1 MERTMKV
8 KDVMTSRVITI
19 GPDATVRDAAK
30 LMLDK
35 GISGLPVVDA
45 GGDLVGVV
53 TEGDFLRRAE
63 IGTGKKRSLWQDILL
78 GPGRLAEEYV
88 QSHGRHIKDVMTPKP
103 YTTVQDAS
111 LEDVVALMEKRAIKR
126 VPVVENG
133 KIVGIVSRSN
143 LIRALISAGPSI
155 SAGSVDDATIR
166 ARIAEELN
174 RERWASLGTTEV
186 IVRNGTVHL
195 WGIIT
200 DERERQAL
208 IVAAQNVPGVKEV
221 RDHLSWMEPTSGVV
235 IPPEDDTPKSAI
247 V

>member
-1 MERTMKV
+1 MKV

-19 GPDATVRDAAK
+19 GPEATVRDAAQ

-45 GGDLVGVV
+45 GGDLVGIV

-103 YTTVQDAS
+103 YTTAQDAS

-133 KIVGIVSRSN
+133 KIVGILSRSN

-155 SAGSVDDATIR
+155 PAASVDDATIR
-166 ARIAEELN
+166 ARIVEELN

-186 IVRNGTVHL
+186 IVRSGVVHL

>member
-1 MERTMKV
+1 MKV
-8 KDVMTSRVITI
+8 RDVMTSRVVTI
-19 GPDATVRDAAK
+19 GPDATVRDAAQI
-30 LMLDK
+30 MLEK
-35 GISGLPVVDA
+35 RISGLPVVDS
-45 GGDLVGVV
+45 GGALVGIV

-63 IGTGKKRSLWQDILL
+63 IGTGKKRSLWWDIVL

-88 QSHGRHIKDVMTPKP
+88 QSHGRHIKDIMTAEL
-103 YTTVQDAS
+103 YTTTSDAA
-111 LEDVVALMEKRAIKR
+111 LEDVVALMEKRQIKR
-126 VPVVENG
+126 VPVVDNG

-143 LIRALISAGPSI
+143 LIRALV
-155 SAGSVDDATIR
+155 SAGSSIPAGSADDATIR

-186 IVRNGTVHL
+186 IVRSGVVHL

-208 IVAAQNVPGVKEV
+208 IVAAQNVPGVKSV